1 MLEQLANSDL
11 SLITY
16 LIIMAGGLVSGL
28 SPCALPTVLLIVG
41 YVGGRESVSR
51 LRGFYLSLAFV
62 LGISI
67 CLSILGMTASLA
79 GGLFLGNRFI
89 WYAVAVITIVMGL
102 SMLGL
107 LNFNLS
113 TNINIKPGRNGS
125 VISAFLLGFPFG
137 LAASPC
143 TTPVTVTVLAFAAA
157 KGSVSA
163 GFLMLFLF
171 AMGRS
176 LPLLAAGTFTG
187 LIKNI
192 DSFTRVSALIQKI
205 SGVLLI
211 GLGFYFLWTT
221 L

>member
-1 MLEQLANSDL
+1 MLDQLANSDL
-11 SLITY
+11 SFITY
-16 LIIMAGGLVSGL
+16 LIVFAGGLASGL
-28 SPCALPTVLLIVG
+28 SPCTFPTVLLIAG
-41 YVGGRESVSR
+41 YVGGREQVSK

-62 LGISI
+62 LGISL

-79 GGLFLGNRFI
+79 GGLFLGSRVI
-89 WYAVAVITIVMGL
+89 WYLVAIIAIFMGL
-102 SMLGL
+102 YMLEFF
-107 LNFNLS
+107 NFNLS
-113 TNINIKPGRNGS
+113 AGLNIKPKRNGS
-125 VISAFLLGFPFG
+125 LIGAFLLGFPFG

-157 KGSVSA
+157 KGSVPA
-163 GFLMLFLF
+163 GFLLLFLF

-176 LPLLAAGTFTG
+176 LPLLLAGTFTG
-187 LIKNI
+187 LIKNVDRFAGI
-192 DSFTRVSALIQKI
+192 SDVIQKV